1 MLIYSSI
8 YCNSNFK
15 NLLQHFE
22 AINFCPGITEHF
34 SISSDGTWCSNWT
47 LFNNW
52 GCAPREN
59 KTRLFGLSLWVRW
72 GCHVFNY
79 IYILFV
85 CFVFQGY
92 WGCAIGKARQAAKT
106 EIEKLQV
113 WCNSVVLSQNI
124 PSLSC
129 YLLVPE
135 MHQMQNWVKYFLVHL
150 PVSQV
155 SEWI

>member
-1 MLIYSSI
+1 MGLDVVTGLYSTIGDVPQERTKQGFLVSHCELGGVVMYLITFT
-8 YCNSNFK
+8 YC
-15 NLLQHFE
+15 
-22 AINFCPGITEHF
+22 C
-34 SISSDGTWCSNWT
+34 
-47 LFNNW
+47 LF
-52 GCAPREN
+52 
-59 KTRLFGLSLWVRW
+59 
-72 GCHVFNY
+72 
-79 IYILFV
+79 I

-155 SEWI
+155 SE